1 MEGFFFPSIGDDF
14 FVSYIKLYHF
24 ETGQSN
30 EIIMANKL
38 PCFEVRNLMRQPTMV
53 ESGVFLG
60 VI

>member
-1 MEGFFFPSIGDDF
+1 MEGFFFFFIDDGF

-30 EIIMANKL
+30 EIIMTNKL
-38 PCFEVRNLMRQPTMV
+38 PCFEVRNLMRQPTII